1 MKDGFVDILQHGK
14 QTDLYLPKK
23 DIIDIDE
30 TAYAARYIKYRGF
43 RKCAV

>member
-1 MKDGFVDILQHGK
+1 MANK
-14 QTDLYLPKK
+14 QIYICLKN

-43 RKCAV
+43 RK